1 MYCNIALN
9 RVRATVVAVKKQ
21 YVLHILCVYIFSLK
35 YPACNVDAPYY
46 IVICDMP
53 GSKTY
58 FHSVP

>member
-21 YVLHILCVYIFSLK
+21 YALHILCVCIFSLR

-46 IVICDMP
+46 TVICDMP
-53 GSKTY
+53 RSKTC
-58 FHSVP
+58 FHTIS